1 MKNLKFS
8 FVALLAVLCGCAS
21 GQKFTVSPALGAAA
35 VRLTV
40 GVGGGMALNKNP
52 RYILAARALADGIDV
67 AISKTPT
74 LTLENIDA
82 WVATVCEKNN
92 VPPEDVGLF
101 VGLANAIYAGYTE
114 TFKTQVVST
123 ADPNVLLYVNA
134 FKAGISDAVIGA
146 AIPRK

>member
-1 MKNLKFS
+1 MKNLKLS
-8 FVALLAVLCGCAS
+8 FVALIAVLSGCAT

-35 VRLTV
+35 VRLSV

-52 RYILAARALADGIDV
+52 RYVPAARALADGIDA
-67 AISKTPT
+67 AISTTPT

-92 VPPEDVGLF
+92 VPSEDVGLF
-101 VGLANAIYAGYTE
+101 VSLANAIYAGYTQE
-114 TFKTQVVST
+114 FKTQVVST
-123 ADPNVLLYVNA
+123 ADPNVLLYVQA

-146 AIPRK
+146 SIPKK